1 MGLHRSA
8 IRRRRRE
15 DAAATTARNKI
26 VKDKERLRRDE
37 RMLEKIKTGGPP
49 YTPAVLS
56 WMSRKVGKPS
66 NKIAPED
73 IQALLA

>member
-8 IRRRRRE
+8 LRRRRRE

-26 VKDKERLRRDE
+26 VKGKERSRRDE
-37 RMLEKIKTGGPP
+37 RMLEKIKTGSPP
-49 YTPAVLS
+49 YTPTVMS
-56 WMSRKVGKPS
+56 WMSRKVGKPA
-66 NKIAPED
+66 NKIATED

>member
-8 IRRRRRE
+8 LRRRRRE
-15 DAAATTARNKI
+15 DAAATTARNRI
-26 VKDKERLRRDE
+26 VKGKERSRRDE
-37 RMLEKIKTGGPP
+37 RMLEKIKTGSPP
-49 YTPAVLS
+49 YTPTVMS
-56 WMSRKVGKPS
+56 WMSRKVGKPA